1 MAIIIYIYNSDNRAI
16 VNLSYDIYSWREKD
30 KYDQIVRWCRENLGD
45 IDVLSPI
52 IMKQSECGRF
62 AVVHRRITLK
72 SQQDIVAF
80 KLKFIQ
86 DDQNS

>member
-1 MAIIIYIYNSDNRAI
+1 MAIEIYIYKSVDRAI
-16 VNLSYDIYSWREKD
+16 INLSYDIYSWREKD
-30 KYDQIVRWCRENLGD
+30 KYEQIVRWCRENLGD

-52 IMKQSECGRF
+52 ILNQSECGRF
-62 AVVHRRITLK
+62 ADVHRRITLK

-86 DDQNS
+86 DDQNN